1 MNGAID
7 HRCSYFAL
15 WFMQK
20 RLPRRMS
27 EEAIGSSSIIPV
39 LLSDLSI
46 PDTMIPK
53 KKTEDHLTFVFVPR
67 FILNFLVNSKIIYFN
82 YSKIKSRH
90 FGFSSTAPFFCDNC
104 NTCSFI

>member
-82 YSKIKSRH
+82 
-90 FGFSSTAPFFCDNC
+90 FLVLVALPLFSVTIV
-104 NTCSFI
+104 TQCSFI

>member
-53 KKTEDHLTFVFVPR
+53 KKTEDQKQSICTCK
-67 FILNFLVNSKIIYFN
+67 FLKPS
-82 YSKIKSRH
+82 H
-90 FGFSSTAPFFCDNC
+90 FCICPAVHT
-104 NTCSFI
+104 